1 MLLRGFRLFGVAS
14 TCTGSPKV
22 PSGYNSDK
30 SKGSVPLTIKYE
42 KNSCLQR
49 TKIREAIEALQKEI
63 NTAQDTQFQIKEGID
78 WTRLHKL
85 REAAT
90 FTVMST
96 RHLSDQER
104 NALALEL
111 MSFRIKYF
119 FLSKAQVMLKL
130 EGMEIEVLRN
140 LLHCSTTYLPF
151 GQRQQSTQFVLSQ
164 VTAIGSN
171 WYRIEVRYTPI
182 GSMPFIPLQIAKS
195 SIIPLLENEVAVI
208 DSDLGFALI
217 NAFSASKF
225 GFK

>member
-1 MLLRGFRLFGVAS
+1 MKR
-14 TCTGSPKV
+14 
-22 PSGYNSDK
+22 
-30 SKGSVPLTIKYE
+30 
-42 KNSCLQR
+42 NSCLQR
-49 TKIREAIEALQKEI
+49 TKIREAIESLQKEI

-140 LLHCSTTYLPF
+140 LLHCSTTYWGGPPLGVQILYTFPTPKMGIKQIEQF
-151 GQRQQSTQFVLSQ
+151 SDIILRILRFLAESSGVAKLELFQRF
-164 VTAIGSN
+164 
-171 WYRIEVRYTPI
+171 PHC
-182 GSMPFIPLQIAKS
+182 K
-195 SIIPLLENEVAVI
+195 
-208 DSDLGFALI
+208 
-217 NAFSASKF
+217 
-225 GFK
+225 